1 MGCVNMGPRMVLLL
15 FFMLV
20 LAVNVITL
28 LVRKKKFL
36 RLEAGVFDL
45 ARSKKGALTL
55 EEVSSGLG
63 LSLYDAKILMR
74 KSVAR
79 GTLRED
85 VKDGKK
91 IYSVR
96 EEHG

>member
-1 MGCVNMGPRMVLLL
+1 MGCVNMDPRMVLLL

-20 LAVNVITL
+20 LAANVITL

-79 GTLRED
+79 GTVRED
-85 VKDGKK
+85 VKDSKK
-91 IYSVR
+91 IYSVQ
-96 EEHG
+96 EEDG

>member
-1 MGCVNMGPRMVLLL
+1 MVLLL

-79 GTLRED
+79 GTLKED

-91 IYSVR
+91 IYSVQ